1 MGKWARYADKGG
13 SLLGK
18 IDIGQPQFSV
28 ARIVQMLPAMPNH
41 HLVVHIWIPTEMNS
55 DGAVL

>member
-1 MGKWARYADKGG
+1 MVKWARHADK
-13 SLLGK
+13 SDALLYK

-28 ARIVQMLPAMPNH
+28 AGVVQMFPAMPNH
-41 HLVVHIWIPTEMNS
+41 YLVQIWNPTEMKA

>member
-28 ARIVQMLPAMPNH
+28 AGVVQMFPAMPNH
-41 HLVVHIWIPTEMNS
+41 YLVQIWNPTEMKT